1 MGEAFNYEE
10 APSFADSNNLIMA
23 DYPTSEGEVSFEVPD
38 AGKPCKTWYKI
49 LGTLDSTSP
58 VLIALHGGPGAG
70 HDYLV
75 PLADLYQIYGIPI
88 VLYDQIG
95 CARSTHLKEKMGDE
109 DFWSFDLFIREL
121 DNLIDKL
128 NLRKRGFYLL
138 GQSWGGVL
146 ASAYAMHQPL
156 GKSPEGLEK
165 LVIASGPAS
174 IPLYGKSVHHLL
186 PRDMIRTSPLT
197 MHPSQGP

>member
-1 MGEAFNYEE
+1 
-10 APSFADSNNLIMA
+10 MA
-23 DYPTSEGEVSFEVPD
+23 EYPTSEGEVAFDVPD

-75 PLADLYQIYGIPI
+75 PLADLYELYELPI

-109 DFWSFDLFIREL
+109 EFWSFDLFIREL

-156 GKSPEGLEK
+156 GRSPEGLKK

-174 IPLYGKSVHHLL
+174 IPLYGK
-186 PRDMIRTSPLT
+186 
-197 MHPSQGP
+197 

>member
-1 MGEAFNYEE
+1 MGEAFNYEKTLCF
-10 APSFADSNNLIMA
+10 PDPQIQIMTE
-23 DYPTSEGEVSFEVPD
+23 YPTIEGEIAFDVPD
-38 AGKPCKTWYKI
+38 AGRPCKTWYKI
-49 LGTLDSTSP
+49 LGSLESTSP

-75 PLADLYQIYGIPI
+75 PLVDIYKLYGVPI

-95 CARSTHLKEKMGDE
+95 CARSTHLKDKMGDE

-121 DNLIDKL
+121 DNLIDSL
-128 NLRKRGFYLL
+128 DLRNRGFYLL

-156 GKSPEGLEK
+156 GKSPAGLRK

-174 IPLYGKSVHHLL
+174 IPLYGKLCFFS
-186 PRDMIRTSPLT
+186 M
-197 MHPSQGP
+197 PSHRCLS